1 MPDDNRRQPRIAPR
15 EPPFAPPVAEEL
27 ACWQPPGKDP
37 IALFRTLTRH
47 LPLAGAMYPLGH
59 FFLGSQSSLKIRDR
73 EIVIDRV
80 CARCGCEYEWGV
92 HARVFGRAAGLDE
105 SELTAIVRD
114 GPEKECWSES
124 DRLLIRM
131 ADELH
136 EAATISDDLWQQLTR
151 KWSEEQLFEL
161 LALAGQYHSISFLA
175 NSLRVPLE
183 VWAPRFSR

>member
-1 MPDDNRRQPRIAPR
+1 MSEANFPQPRIAPLA
-15 EPPFAPPVAEEL
+15 PPFAPAVTEEL
-27 ACWQPPGKDP
+27 ARWQPPGKEP

-47 LPLAGAMYPLGH
+47 LPLARAIYPLGH
-59 FFLGSQSSLKIRDR
+59 FFLSDQTSLAIRDR

-80 CARCGCEYEWGV
+80 CARCGCQYEWGV
-92 HARVFGRAAGLDE
+92 HARVFGRAAGLGAA
-105 SELTAIVRD
+105 ELTAIVRD
-114 GPEKECWSES
+114 GSEKECWAQS

-136 EAATISDDLWQQLTR
+136 ETATISDDLWPELAR
-151 KWSEEQLFEL
+151 NWSEQQLFEL

-183 VWAPRFSR
+183 VWAPRFPG